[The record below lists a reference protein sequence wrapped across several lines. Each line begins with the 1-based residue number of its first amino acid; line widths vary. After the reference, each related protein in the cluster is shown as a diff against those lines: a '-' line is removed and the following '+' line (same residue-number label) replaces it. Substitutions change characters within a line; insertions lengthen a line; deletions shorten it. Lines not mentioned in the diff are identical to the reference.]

1 MARDTVNRRLAAI
14 LAADMVGY
22 SRLMQLDEAG
32 TVARQNACLK
42 ELVNPTIKEFGGRLV
57 KTTGDGYL
65 VEFPSAVDAV
75 LCAVK
80 IQREMVVREQD
91 MPSDQKIVYRI
102 GINVG
107 EIIYDGDDIF
117 GDGVNVAARLEA
129 LADPGGIHISKPVF
143 DNVKGKLDLGFANL
157 GAQKVKNIAQPVPMY
172 QVLLNPDDV
181 GKVIMAAPKVSRRG
195 LLGIVAAVAAIALL
209 IVGVFY
215 TAGQPVT
222 ADAAANRLLVLPF
235 TSLNEDGEM
244 YADAVSENLWLSL
257 ARIKGMTLVAR
268 KQALKFKGMQPSREQ
283 ISRHG
288 VVTHVLDGTVATDG
302 TDVIIKSRLRALS
315 EGGDTKLQDLETR
328 STPSEVFD
336 SLAQHKTSVTSLL
349 NIPLNANEREILE
362 QVQTRSV
369 QAYLLYA
376 EGLQIWMTGEIAAM
390 KSALSLLKGAAEV
403 DRQFFDARGT
413 YAYLNYYIW
422 FQGWSLV
429 RNNLDAHDDAV
440 ATAAKLLVD
449 DPLNSDALFVQSA
462 IMLNLDREKALTMA
476 RGAVFQ
482 KRDDP
487 YLLRALGSAL
497 LSNGMYE
504 EARAEFQTYLELSPR
519 LNPQETLVL
528 SNAYLRLDEP
538 ERALELIS
546 QLEPEAFSGLSAL
559 VLQAEVYSR
568 LGRQEEG
575 KKFADKFLQFLPFY
589 SVMWDEPKFRM
600 YTDLAIFQ
608 SYSKAMQVVGIPLWP
623 LGFDKGRE
631 ADRLDE
637 KSLSKLYSRSFRTID
652 TTDPVGGPYTSQYNT
667 DGTVKL
673 HYGFLPDINF
683 QGTWEIAGD
692 EICQKFPA
700 ISMGMR
706 VCERV
711 YVDREKTTAE
721 NPRYIQMNGFGLH
734 RFGLEYIDD

>member
-1 MARDTVNRRLAAI
+1 
-14 LAADMVGY
+14 MVGY
-22 SRLMQLDEAG
+22 SRLMQLDEAR
-32 TVARQNACLK
+32 TVARQSACMN
-42 ELVNPTIKEFGGRLV
+42 ELVNPAIKEFRGRLV

-80 IQREMVVREQD
+80 VQRDMASREKD
-91 MPSDQKIVYRI
+91 MPSDQRIMYRV

-117 GDGVNVAARLEA
+117 GDGVNVAARLES

-157 GAQKVKNIAQPVPMY
+157 GAQKVKNIDQPVPMY

-181 GKVIMAAPKVSRRG
+181 GKLIMAAPRISRRG
-195 LLGIVAAVAAIALL
+195 LFGIATAVAAIALL

-215 TAGQPVT
+215 TTRQPVVS
-222 ADAAANRLLVLPF
+222 DAGAKRLLVLPF
-235 TSLNEDGEM
+235 TSLNEDAEM

-257 ARIKGMTLVAR
+257 ARIKGMTLVGR
-268 KQALKFKGMQPSREQ
+268 EQSLKFKGMQPSREQ
-283 ISRHG
+283 ISKHG
-288 VVTHVLDGTVATDG
+288 EVTHVLDGTVATDG

-315 EGGDTKLQDLETR
+315 EGDDSKFQLLETR
-328 STPSEVFD
+328 SPPSEVFNG
-336 SLAQHKTSVTSLL
+336 LAQQKTSVTSLL

-376 EGLQIWMTGEIAAM
+376 EGLHSWMTGEIGGV
-390 KSALSLLKGAAEV
+390 KSALDLLKQAAEV
-403 DRQFFDARGT
+403 DQQFFDARGT
-413 YAYLNYYIW
+413 YAYLSYFVW
-422 FQGWSLV
+422 FMGWNPV
-429 RNNLDAHDDAV
+429 RNNVDAHDDAL
-440 ATAAKLLVD
+440 ATAARLLED

-462 IMLNLDREKALTMA
+462 VMLHSDRERALTMA

-482 KRDDP
+482 KRHDP
-487 YLLRALGSAL
+487 YLHRSLGWTL
-497 LSNGMYE
+497 LSNGLYE

-519 LNPQETLVL
+519 LTPHETLDV

-538 ERALELIS
+538 ERALEVIS
-546 QLEPEAFSGLSAL
+546 QLEPEALSGLLAL
-559 VLQAEVYSR
+559 AAQAEMYSR
-568 LGRQEEG
+568 LGWLEEG
-575 KKFADKFLQFLPFY
+575 KEFARKFLQFLPFY
-589 SVMWDEPKFRM
+589 SAMWDEPKFRT
-600 YTDLAIFQ
+600 YNDPAIFQ
-608 SYSKAMQVVGIPLWP
+608 SYSKAMQDVGIPLWP

-631 ADRLDE
+631 SDRLDE
-637 KSLSKLYSRSFRTID
+637 KSLLKLYSGSFRTID
-652 TTDPVGGPYTSQYNT
+652 TTDPVGGRYTSQYNT
-667 DGTVKL
+667 DGTVNL
-673 HYGFLPDINF
+673 QYGFLPDISF
-683 QGTWEIAGD
+683 HGTWEIAGD

-706 VCERV
+706 VCEWV
-711 YVDREKTTAE
+711 YLDRIKSTAE
-721 NPRYIQMNGFGLH
+721 NARYIQMNGFGLH